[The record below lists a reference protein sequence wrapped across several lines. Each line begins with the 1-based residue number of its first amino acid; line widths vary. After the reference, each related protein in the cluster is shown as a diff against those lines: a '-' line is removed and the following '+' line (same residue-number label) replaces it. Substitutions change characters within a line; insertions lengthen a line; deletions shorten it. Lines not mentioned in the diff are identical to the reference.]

1 MYFLEVNKIIKQ
13 TKNNMKK
20 LLNPILILLLS
31 IATAF
36 ILKPSN
42 NNEIQNIKLRQ
53 KQFEETYNKQ
63 MTSIKQKQDEL
74 IQIYDFIISNKT
86 NQISFG

>member
-13 TKNNMKK
+13 RKNNMKK
-20 LLNPILILLLS
+20 LLNPIPILLLS

-86 NQISFG
+86 ERIER

>member
-13 TKNNMKK
+13 RKNNMKK

-86 NQISFG
+86 ERIER

>member
-1 MYFLEVNKIIKQ
+1 MYFLEVNNIIKQ
-13 TKNNMKK
+13 RKNNMKK
-20 LLNPILILLLS
+20 ILYTTIILLL
-31 IATAF
+31 ATTAF

-63 MTSIKQKQDEL
+63 MAIIKQKENEL

-86 NQISFG
+86 ERIER

>member
-86 NQISFG
+86 ERIER